1 MTAQPMRVAFAPRQV
16 RSTRRKLLWSCA
28 AAAIV
33 VTAGTTAQK
42 ARAQAFQ
49 GTPTLPNPNIAVRR
63 GGDADDHLADH
74 RDDHGRQPDS
84 DDQLDPERQ

>member
-1 MTAQPMRVAFAPRQV
+1 MTAHPMRVAYASRQV
-16 RSTRRKLLWSCA
+16 RTTKRKLLWSCA

-33 VTAGTTAQK
+33 VTAGTTAQQ

-49 GTPTLPNPNIAVRR
+49 GTPTLPNPNIAARRR
-63 GGDADDHLADH
+63 GDPEHHLAND
-74 RDDHGRQPDS
+74 RDDHRRHPDR